1 MCAWVHVPK
10 QTKVR
15 VTPLESRMFH
25 LSAKKS
31 LGQHF
36 LVDPKAHRRIVDA
49 LAPTPD
55 DVIIEIGPGTGL
67 LTTELLNRPLKKLI
81 AFELDARAIPELR
94 AMFQA
99 EGERFEIV
107 EQDFLEVELQPIAD
121 REGKK
126 IRVAGN
132 IPYYITSPIL
142 FKLIDERAAVR
153 DAILLL
159 QKEVAE
165 RLTAKPRTKAY
176 GIPTV
181 LANFFGEVKFLFK
194 IPAGAFRPAP
204 NVDSAVVR
212 IDFERDYFARAGI
225 PKPADFD
232 DDGFR
237 KLVRGL
243 FAMRRKTIRNNLKA
257 LLGPEAV
264 QSIEDSTLSHVL
276 NARAEE
282 FSIEDFLELGERVK
296 GKG

>member
-1 MCAWVHVPK
+1 MVK
-10 QTKVR
+10 LR
-15 VTPLESRMFH
+15 
-25 LSAKKS
+25 AKKS

-36 LVDPKAHRRIVDA
+36 LVDPKAHKRIVEA
-49 LAPTPD
+49 LAPRST
-55 DVIIEIGPGTGL
+55 DVVIEIGPGTGL
-67 LTTELLNRPLKKLI
+67 LTRELLSSPLKKLI

-94 AMFQA
+94 AMFRA
-99 EGERFEIV
+99 EGNRFTLE
-107 EQDFLEVELQPIAD
+107 EQDFLETDLPAIAR
-121 REGKK
+121 REGQS

-153 DAILLL
+153 NAMLLV

-181 LANFFGEVKFLFK
+181 LANFFGEVTFLFK
-194 IPAGAFRPAP
+194 VPAGAFRPVP
-204 NVDSAVVR
+204 SVDSALVR
-212 IDFERDYFARAGI
+212 IDFERDYFTRSGT

-232 DDGFR
+232 EAAFR

-257 LLGPEAV
+257 MVSAEVIERLEA
-264 QSIEDSTLSHVL
+264 SAIPYLTM
-276 NARAEE
+276 RAEE
-282 FSIEDFLELGERVK
+282 LSIDDVLELHTDIL
-296 GKG
+296 GKS

>member
-1 MCAWVHVPK
+1 MVK
-10 QTKVR
+10 LR
-15 VTPLESRMFH
+15 
-25 LSAKKS
+25 AKKS

-36 LVDPKAHRRIVDA
+36 LVDPKAHKRIVEA
-49 LAPTPD
+49 LAPRST
-55 DVIIEIGPGTGL
+55 DVVIEIGPGTGL
-67 LTTELLNRPLKKLI
+67 LTRELLSSPLKKLI

-94 AMFQA
+94 AMFRA
-99 EGERFEIV
+99 EGNRFTLE
-107 EQDFLEVELQPIAD
+107 EQDFLETDLPAIAR
-121 REGKK
+121 REGQS

-153 DAILLL
+153 NAMLLV

-181 LANFFGEVKFLFK
+181 LANFFGEVTFLFK
-194 IPAGAFRPAP
+194 VPSGAFRPVP
-204 NVDSAVVR
+204 SVDSALVR
-212 IDFERDYFARAGI
+212 IDFERDYFTRSGT

-232 DDGFR
+232 EAAFR

-257 LLGPEAV
+257 MVSAEVIERLEA
-264 QSIEDSTLSHVL
+264 SAIPYLTM
-276 NARAEE
+276 RAEE
-282 FSIEDFLELGERVK
+282 LSIDDVLELHTDIL
-296 GKG
+296 GKS